1 MDDCLPANLVSELA
15 QRAPQLTLLTGEE
28 DRARYATD
36 ALTTSRAGLT
46 GFTGQLLPA
55 AVALPR
61 TTRDV
66 EALLAWAHER
76 RVPVVPFGGGTG
88 VMGGAAPV
96 TGGITIDLRHMNRI
110 RRIARDDGTVEVEA
124 GAKLADVD
132 YTLRE
137 HGLTLAHDPWSRHIA
152 TVGGAIATNG
162 MGYTAARYGTMGRQ
176 VLGLEVVLPG
186 GRLLQTRPLPVPGPG
201 PDLNALFIGS
211 EGVLGIITAAVV
223 RAYPLP
229 EERQLL
235 GMTFQG
241 FAPAWSFINA
251 LLGQGLSPSV
261 IDLGEEDEGSD
272 HESVPVISPN
282 GRPQEMLDKGRLFQ
296 PWLEGTTTATLFLGY
311 EGPAPVVAAA
321 VDKTK
326 DLAGDF
332 GAVVLPQEE
341 AVRFWQHRHDTADRF
356 AAQVDAQPDARQ
368 RARGGGLFEYLC
380 LALPPSQVPTFRR
393 EAVTLLSRRD
403 MRILEFGLWAS
414 REFVSVAFDSPEGD
428 PGRDQD
434 RLHLA
439 RTTEAVINLA
449 HQLGGSMEFCHGAGI
464 KLAPWMPA
472 ERRSGWEVLRTIKK
486 ALDPHGIMNPG
497 KLGL

>member
-1 MDDCLPANLVSELA
+1 MDDCLPANLLAELA
-15 QRAPQLTLLTGEE
+15 ERAPRLTILTTEQ

-36 ALTTSRAGLT
+36 ALTASRAGLS
-46 GFTGQLLPA
+46 GFTGQQLPA

-61 TTRDV
+61 STRDV
-66 EALLAWAHER
+66 EALLAWAHQR

-96 TGGITIDLRHMNRI
+96 QGGITIDLRHLNHI
-110 RRIARDDGTVEVEA
+110 RRIAPGDGSVEVEA

-132 YTLRE
+132 YTLRD

-186 GRLLQTRPLPVPGPG
+186 GRRLETRPLPVPGPG
-201 PDLNALFIGS
+201 PDLNSLFIGS

-229 EERQLL
+229 EERQLV
-235 GMTFQG
+235 GMTFRG

-251 LLGQGLSPSV
+251 LLDEGLGPSV
-261 IDLGEEDEGSD
+261 IDLGEEDEGNDGQSLT
-272 HESVPVISPN
+272 VISRN
-282 GRPQEMLDKGRLFQ
+282 GHPQESRDRGRHHE
-296 PWLEGTTTATLFLGY
+296 PWLDGTTTATLFLGY
-311 EGPAPVVAAA
+311 EGPALVVAAA
-321 VDKTK
+321 VERTNA
-326 DLAGDF
+326 LARDY
-332 GAVVLPQEE
+332 GASLLPQEE
-341 AVRFWQHRHDTADRF
+341 ATRFWQHRHDTADRF
-356 AAQVDAQPDARQ
+356 AAQVEAQPDARQ
-368 RARGGGLFEYLC
+368 RAQGGSLFEYLC
-380 LALPPSQVPTFRR
+380 LALPPSKVPTFRR
-393 EAVTLLSRRD
+393 EAVTSLSQKG

-414 REFVSVAFDSPEGD
+414 REFVSIAFDSPEGD
-428 PGRDQD
+428 PGREED

-439 RTTEAVINLA
+439 HATAAVIDLA
-449 HQLGGSMEFCHGAGI
+449 HGLGGSMEFCHGAGL

-472 ERRSGWEVLRTIKK
+472 DRQSGWEVLRTIKR

>member
-1 MDDCLPANLVSELA
+1 MDDCLPPNLLAELA
-15 QRAPQLTLLTGEE
+15 QRAPQLTILTAEQ

-36 ALTTSRAGLT
+36 ALTTSRAGLS
-46 GFTGQLLPA
+46 GFTGQVLPG

-66 EALLAWAHER
+66 EALLAWAHQR
-76 RVPVVPFGGGTG
+76 QVPIVPYGGGTG

-96 TGGITIDLRHMNRI
+96 AGGITIDLRQMNLI
-110 RRIARDDGTVEVEA
+110 RRIAPEDGIVEVEA

-137 HGLTLAHDPWSRHIA
+137 QGLTLAHDPWSRHIA

-186 GRLLQTRPLPVPGPG
+186 GKRLETRPLPVPGPG

-229 EERQLL
+229 EERELL
-235 GMTFQG
+235 GMTFKG
-241 FAPAWSFINA
+241 FAPAWAFIRA
-251 LLGQGLSPSV
+251 LLAQGLTPSV
-261 IDLGEEDEGSD
+261 IDLGEEDEGED
-272 HESVPVISPN
+272 DPTVPVISPN
-282 GRPQEMLDKGRLFQ
+282 GQPQEARARGRRLE
-296 PWLEGTTTATLFLGY
+296 PWLEDATTVTLFLGY
-311 EGPAPVVAAA
+311 EGPGPVVAAS
-321 VDKTK
+321 VDRTR
-326 DLAGDF
+326 DLAAQF
-332 GAVVLPQEE
+332 GAQVLPREE

-356 AAQVDAQPDARQ
+356 AAHVEAQPDARR
-368 RARGGGLFEYLC
+368 RAVGGSLFEYLC
-380 LALPPSQVPTFRR
+380 LALPPSQVPGFRR
-393 EAVTLLSRRD
+393 EALTILSRRD

-414 REFVSVAFDSPEGD
+414 REFVSIAFDSPDGD
-428 PGRDQD
+428 PGKDED
-434 RLHLA
+434 RVHLA
-439 RTTEAVINLA
+439 DTTAAIIDLA
-449 HQLGGSMEFCHGAGI
+449 HGMGGSMEFCHGAGL
-464 KLAPWMPA
+464 KLAPWMAA
-472 ERRSGWEVLRTIKK
+472 ERRAGLEVLRTIKQ
-486 ALDPHGIMNPG
+486 ALDPRGIMNPG